1 MQLRW
6 RLLGLPWHHLLL
18 LALHRLHLL
27 LLAGC
32 VTAVTRN
39 VPNLPALI
47 AHFCSLPSRVAHA
60 TMLLLLVLVLG
71 AAACLC
77 CLRFFAEVERACSP
91 AWPLKGEVAP
101 ACGVACRT
109 LELELVGSLRGA
121 GSWKTLRVI

>member
-1 MQLRW
+1 MQLLW

-47 AHFCSLPSRVAHA
+47 ARFCSLPSWVAHA
-60 TMLLLLVLVLG
+60 TLLLLLVLLLLLLPLLIWLPRIHLHSAILALLVTTILAVSTAILAVG
-71 AAACLC
+71 LLAIVHAA
-77 CLRFFAEVERACSP
+77 
-91 AWPLKGEVAP
+91 K
-101 ACGVACRT
+101 
-109 LELELVGSLRGA
+109 LVKA
-121 GSWKTLRVI
+121 VIAKRSV